1 MTASL
6 RDAAMTAARFPLR
19 PAGPADRPA
28 LAGHW
33 LRVAIAVAVIG
44 WGANQFT
51 PLLLLYRPLMG
62 LTAAMVEA
70 MFGMYAIGLIPGLLV
85 AGRVSDRIG
94 RRPVVECAVLLS
106 IVAGVVLILGPHG
119 VAWLF
124 AGRVIM
130 GVASGCGFS
139 AGTAWIKE
147 LSSPPYST
155 AHPGAGARRAGVAMT
170 LGFGLGPLAAGVL
183 AQWAPL
189 PTTLPYLPQLGL
201 AGCAAVLIWR
211 LPESRPPGQAD
222 GSTRL
227 LRLRGLSEP
236 RFLRIV
242 LPLAP
247 WVFGSAAIAM
257 VYAPGLVAGR
267 VAGPAVF
274 FGALV
279 ALCTAMS
286 GVLIQPLARRL
297 ARPGRPWLLVTSMAL
312 VTAGVAAEA
321 GVAHVGQAVLV
332 LPAAVVLG
340 CGYGCC
346 LVYGLAEVQRLAPPG
361 ELAGLTAVFQAAT
374 YLGFAAPYLLSV
386 LRGYASPTVLLLG
399 VAALAALTLA
409 VTGGQAARRSG

>member
-1 MTASL
+1 MTAST
-6 RDAAMTAARFPLR
+6 RDSAVTAARVPFR
-19 PAGPADRPA
+19 PAQPAGRPA
-28 LAGHW
+28 PAGHW
-33 LRVAIAVAVIG
+33 LRAAIAVAVIG

-62 LTAAMVEA
+62 LTAAVVEA

-94 RRPVVECAVLLS
+94 RRPVVECSVLLS
-106 IVAGVVLILGPHG
+106 IVAGMVLILGPL
-119 VAWLF
+119 V
-124 AGRVIM
+124 
-130 GVASGCGFS
+130 
-139 AGTAWIKE
+139 
-147 LSSPPYST
+147 
-155 AHPGAGARRAGVAMT
+155 
-170 LGFGLGPLAAGVL
+170 AGVL

-201 AGCAAVLIWR
+201 AGCAAVLVWR
-211 LPESRPPGQAD
+211 LPETRAPGQAD
-222 GSTRL
+222 GRIRL
-227 LRLRGLSEP
+227 LRLQGLSEP

-257 VYAPGLVAGR
+257 VYAPGLMAGR

-286 GVLIQPLARRL
+286 GVLIQPVARRL

-312 VTAGVAAEA
+312 VTAGIAAEA
-321 GVAHVGQAVLV
+321 GVAHLGQPVLV
-332 LPAAVVLG
+332 LPAAVILG
-340 CGYGCC
+340 GGYGCC
-346 LVYGLAEVQRLAPPG
+346 LVYGLAEVQRIAQPG

-374 YLGFAAPYLLSV
+374 YLGFAVPYLLSV

-399 VAALAALTLA
+399 VAALAALTLV
-409 VTGGQAARRSG
+409 VTSGQAARR

>member
-1 MTASL
+1 MTST
-6 RDAAMTAARFPLR
+6 RDAALTPARFPFPSAQRAAR
-19 PAGPADRPA
+19 PANAVP
-28 LAGHW
+28 W
-33 LRVAIAVAVIG
+33 LRAAFAVTVIG

-62 LTAAMVEA
+62 LTAAVVEA

-85 AGRVSDRIG
+85 AGRLSDRIG
-94 RRPVVECAVLLS
+94 RRPVVECSVVLS

-147 LSSPPYST
+147 LSALPYATAPPT
-155 AHPGAGARRAGVAMT
+155 AGARRAGVAMT
-170 LGFGLGPLAAGVL
+170 LGFGLGPLVAGGL

-189 PTTLPYLPQLGL
+189 PTTLPYLPQLAL
-201 AGCAAVLIWR
+201 AVWAAVLVWR
-211 LPESRPPGQAD
+211 LPETRRPGQAD
-222 GSTRL
+222 STRRI
-227 LRLRGLSEP
+227 RLQGLSEP
-236 RFLRIV
+236 RFLRV
-242 LPLAP
+242 VMPLAP

-267 VAGPAVF
+267 VGGPAVF

-286 GVLIQPLARRL
+286 GVLIQPVARRL
-297 ARPGRPWLLVTSMAL
+297 AQPGRPWLLVTSMAL
-312 VTAGVAAEA
+312 VTAGMAAEA
-321 GVAHVGQAVLV
+321 GVADLGRAVLV

-346 LVYGLAEVQRLAPPG
+346 LVYGLAEVQRIAKPA
-361 ELAGLTAVFQAAT
+361 ELAGLTAVFQAVT
-374 YLGFAAPYLLSV
+374 YLGFAAPYVLSM
-386 LRGYASPTVLLLG
+386 LRGYASPAVLLLS
-399 VAALAALTLA
+399 VAVLAALTLA
-409 VTGGQAARRSG
+409 VTSYQASRR

>member
-1 MTASL
+1 M
-6 RDAAMTAARFPLR
+6 
-19 PAGPADRPA
+19 
-28 LAGHW
+28 
-33 LRVAIAVAVIG
+33 AIAVAVIG

-170 LGFGLGPLAAGVL
+170 LGFGLGPLVAGVL

-201 AGCAAVLIWR
+201 AGCAAVLVWR
-211 LPESRPPGQAD
+211 LPETRRRWTGGRRP
-222 GSTRL
+222 RL
-227 LRLRGLSEP
+227 LRLQGLSEP
-236 RFLRIV
+236 RFLRVV
-242 LPLAP
+242 LPAGALG
-247 WVFGSAAIAM
+247 VRFGGHRHGVRAGSGGRAAGW
-257 VYAPGLVAGR
+257 PGRVLRRAGR
-267 VAGPAVF
+267 AVHGHVRRADPAGGPQAGRAGPALAAGDQH
-274 FGALV
+274 GA
-279 ALCTAMS
+279 
-286 GVLIQPLARRL
+286 GDGGHGGGGGRGRRG
-297 ARPGRPWLLVTSMAL
+297 P
-312 VTAGVAAEA
+312 
-321 GVAHVGQAVLV
+321 AVLV
-332 LPAAVVLG
+332 LPAAVMLG

-346 LVYGLAEVQRLAPPG
+346 LVYGLAEVQRIAPPG

-374 YLGFAAPYLLSV
+374 YLGFAAPV
-386 LRGYASPTVLLLG
+386 P
-399 VAALAALTLA
+399 A
-409 VTGGQAARRSG
+409 VRAARRTRHRRCCCSAWPPWLR

>member
-1 MTASL
+1 MA
-6 RDAAMTAARFPLR
+6 F
-19 PAGPADRPA
+19 
-28 LAGHW
+28 
-33 LRVAIAVAVIG
+33 AVAVIG

-62 LTAAMVEA
+62 LTAAVVEA

-106 IVAGVVLILGPHG
+106 VVAGVVLILGPHG

-139 AGTAWIKE
+139 AGAAWIKE
-147 LSSPPYST
+147 LSGPPYAT
-155 AHPGAGARRAGVAMT
+155 AHPTAGARRAGVAMT
-170 LGFGLGPLAAGVL
+170 LGFGLGPLVAGVL

-201 AGCAAVLIWR
+201 AGMGRRAGLAPARDPAAR
-211 LPESRPPGQAD
+211 TGCGRRP
-222 GSTRL
+222 RRF
-227 LRLRGLSEP
+227 RLRGLSEP

-257 VYAPGLVAGR
+257 VYAPGLMAGR
-267 VAGPAVF
+267 VTGPAVF

-286 GVLIQPLARRL
+286 GVLIQPVARRL

-312 VTAGVAAEA
+312 VTAGMAAEA
-321 GVAHVGQAVLV
+321 GVADVGQAVLV
-332 LPAAVVLG
+332 LPAAVILG

-346 LVYGLAEVQRLAPPG
+346 LVYGLAEVQRIAKPG

-374 YLGFAAPYLLSV
+374 YLGFAAPYVLSM

-409 VTGGQAARRSG
+409 VTGGQAARR

>member
-1 MTASL
+1 MTSTRGAIRTETHLPVRSG
-6 RDAAMTAARFPLR
+6 R
-19 PAGPADRPA
+19 PAGRPA
-28 LAGHW
+28 AVAPW
-33 LRVAIAVAVIG
+33 LRAAFAVAVIG

-62 LTAAMVEA
+62 LTAAVVEA

-94 RRPVVECAVLLS
+94 RRPVVECSVLLS
-106 IVAGVVLILGPHG
+106 VLAGAVLILGPHG
-119 VAWLF
+119 VGWLF

-147 LSSPPYST
+147 LSAPPYAT
-155 AHPGAGARRAGVAMT
+155 AQPIAGARRAGVAMT
-170 LGFGLGPLAAGVL
+170 LGFGLGPLVAGAL

-201 AGCAAVLIWR
+201 AGFAAVLVWR
-211 LPESRPPGQAD
+211 LPETRPAGQAGA
-222 GSTRL
+222 GSR
-227 LRLRGLSEP
+227 RFRWPGLAEP
-236 RFLRIV
+236 RFLRVV

-257 VYAPGLVAGR
+257 VYAPGLVAGQ
-267 VAGPAVF
+267 VDGPAVF
-274 FGALV
+274 FAALV

-286 GVLIQPLARRL
+286 GVLIQPVARRL
-297 ARPGRPWLLVTSMAL
+297 AQPGGPRLLVTSMAL
-312 VTAGVAAEA
+312 VTAGMAAEA
-321 GVAHVGQAVLV
+321 GVAGFGRAVLV

-346 LVYGLAEVQRLAPPG
+346 LVYGLAEVQRIAKPG

-374 YLGFAAPYLLSV
+374 YLGFAAPYVLSM
-386 LRGYASPTVLLLG
+386 LRGYASPPVLLLG
-399 VAALAALTLA
+399 VAALAALTL
-409 VTGGQAARRSG
+409 VITGWQAARS

>member
-1 MTASL
+1 MTAST
-6 RDAAMTAARFPLR
+6 RDSAVTAARVPFRPAR
-19 PAGPADRPA
+19 PAGPRAP
-28 LAGHW
+28 AGHW
-33 LRVAIAVAVIG
+33 LRVAIAVVVIG

-62 LTAAMVEA
+62 LTAAVVEA

-94 RRPVVECAVLLS
+94 RRPVVECSVLLS
-106 IVAGVVLILGPHG
+106 IVAGMVLILGPHG

-147 LSSPPYST
+147 LSSPPYPT

-170 LGFGLGPLAAGVL
+170 LGFGLGPLVAGVL

-201 AGCAAVLIWR
+201 AGCAAVLVWR
-211 LPESRPPGQAD
+211 LPETRAPGQAA
-222 GSTRL
+222 SRTRL
-227 LRLRGLSEP
+227 LRLQGLSEP

-257 VYAPGLVAGR
+257 VYAPGLMAGR
-267 VAGPAVF
+267 VAGPVVF

-312 VTAGVAAEA
+312 VTAGIAAEA
-321 GVAHVGQAVLV
+321 GVAHLGQPVLA
-332 LPAAVVLG
+332 LPAAVILG
-340 CGYGCC
+340 GGYGCC
-346 LVYGLAEVQRLAPPG
+346 LVYGLAEVQRIAQPG

-399 VAALAALTLA
+399 VAALAAVTLA
-409 VTGGQAARRSG
+409 VTSGQAARR

>member
-1 MTASL
+1 MTST
-6 RDAAMTAARFPLR
+6 RDAAVAAARLPFPVAQR
-19 PAGPADRPA
+19 AVQPGKAVP
-28 LAGHW
+28 W
-33 LRVAIAVAVIG
+33 LRAAFALTVIG

-62 LTAAMVEA
+62 LTAAVVEA

-94 RRPVVECAVLLS
+94 RRPVVECSVLLS

-119 VAWLF
+119 VGWLF

-139 AGTAWIKE
+139 AGAAWIKE
-147 LSSPPYST
+147 LSAPPYAT
-155 AHPGAGARRAGVAMT
+155 AHPAAGARRAGVAMT
-170 LGFGLGPLAAGVL
+170 LGFGLGPLVAGAL

-189 PTTLPYLPQLGL
+189 PTTLPYLPQLAL
-201 AGCAAVLIWR
+201 AGWAAVLVWR
-211 LPESRPPGQAD
+211 LPETRRAGQPDGGSRF
-222 GSTRL
+222 RL
-227 LRLRGLSEP
+227 AGLSEP
-236 RFLRIV
+236 SFLRVV

-286 GVLIQPLARRL
+286 GVLIQPVAHWL
-297 ARPGRPWLLVTSMAL
+297 ARPGRPWLLVTGMAL
-312 VTAGVAAEA
+312 VTAGMAAEA
-321 GVAHVGQAVLV
+321 GVADVGRAVLV

-346 LVYGLAEVQRLAPPG
+346 LVYGLAEVQRIAKPG

-374 YLGFAAPYLLSV
+374 YLGFAAPYVLSIM
-386 LRGYASPTVLLLG
+386 RGYASPPVLLLG

-409 VTGGQAARRSG
+409 VTGYQAARG